1 MRHTNPNAGN
11 RSNQNRRVAL
21 ELRNAGKTPDVK
33 QTVIV
38 LEDDSDIA
46 NLVSM
51 HLQQA
56 GFLVKV
62 CKTGDT
68 VLAMA
73 RQQLP
78 VLFLL
83 DVMVPGSSGFE
94 VCKRVRESRDLAKIP
109 IIFLTA
115 KATEEDRVKGLEL
128 GSDDYISKPFSTR
141 ELIARVNAVLR
152 RFEQPLVANIV
163 APDFQLDSDSFTL
176 TVRGAHADITATEFR
191 LLHFLASHPARV
203 FSRDQILDAVW
214 RDMSFVTPRSVD
226 VYIRRLR
233 EKIEQDPEDPR
244 YLKTVRGAGYKF
256 EAAR

>member
-1 MRHTNPNAGN
+1 MESTVVGTAGN
-11 RSNQNRRVAL
+11 VAGNATPTVAAAANVNASRLFSKRFLGGSTSNQNRRVAL

-128 GSDDYISKPFSTR
+128 GADDYISKPFSTR

-163 APDFQLDSDSFTL
+163 APDSSPGT
-176 TVRGAHADITATEFR
+176 
-191 LLHFLASHPARV
+191 
-203 FSRDQILDAVW
+203 
-214 RDMSFVTPRSVD
+214 RSWMQ
-226 VYIRRLR
+226 YGEICLS
-233 EKIEQDPEDPR
+233 
-244 YLKTVRGAGYKF
+244 
-256 EAAR
+256 